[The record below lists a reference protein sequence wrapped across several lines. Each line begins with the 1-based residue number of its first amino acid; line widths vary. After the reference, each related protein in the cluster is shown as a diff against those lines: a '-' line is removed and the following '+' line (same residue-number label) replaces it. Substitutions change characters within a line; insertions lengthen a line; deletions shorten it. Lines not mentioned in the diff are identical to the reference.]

1 VDMATCNR
9 LDNAAWRCN
18 TVHSKKIHTNTTV
31 TCNGAECK
39 MLTEATLTNKR
50 LTPAQLAITM
60 VVIAGVVALVGPWA
74 CVAILFAFAVSDNG
88 SDRTITMATH

>member
-1 VDMATCNR
+1 
-9 LDNAAWRCN
+9 
-18 TVHSKKIHTNTTV
+18 
-31 TCNGAECK
+31 